1 MHAQAYGLDRMT
13 GASPVDFLAR
23 HCSVWPLVLPTAP
36 VEKILAVPGDGN
48 WASVAAELREAYS
61 SGPLGVKLFA
71 TPVSMILDAQ
81 MQAVTHEGLRKLAA
95 KPKIIGDDVLERKRS
110 VNLAIEILPG
120 VDAIPWGRT
129 CSLSC
134 CAGVVMLVLL

>member
-1 MHAQAYGLDRMT
+1 MHAQAYSLDRMT

-23 HCSVWPLVLPTAP
+23 RCSVWPLALPKAP
-36 VEKILAVPGDGN
+36 VEKILAVPDDAN
-48 WASVAAELREAYS
+48 WASVAAELREACS
-61 SGPLGVKLFA
+61 SGPLGVKLFG
-71 TPVSMILDAQ
+71 TPVTVVLDAQ
-81 MQAVTHEGLRKLAA
+81 MQAIVHEELRKLAA
-95 KPKIIGDDVLERKRS
+95 KPKITGDDVLERKRS